1 MARQKLSVEDQ
12 RRRNREYQRKRREKL
27 NSDQESKHALQEK
40 ERQRWKKRVKDK
52 KVIQIDEMGDR
63 AKRNQRKYWREAQ
76 KRSRE
81 KRSIEDAVL
90 RAHTPPDSPQD
101 QDIQEYNARHSRQSL
116 RQKRERSKTR
126 KRHSREIKTLKE
138 KLKKVTKQ
146 RNKLRKK
153 IYRRRNAT
161 NKTPLDSPGTETKKM
176 LSESNI
182 RNPKIKKVLLF
193 HNILRR
199 ELKKNKQTPG
209 PRRQEPALSV
219 SSGKILKKY
228 CLLHQIH
235 QFGITYKLIR
245 GKKQT
250 KKKPTFLKGI
260 TETVKDFFLN
270 SARVTTDKTDT
281 ITRNKIKQQ
290 RMILADS
297 MINLH
302 SDFLIS
308 NPTVKLSYSSFC
320 SLKPFY
326 ITAPKASDRKTCLC
340 QKHENAYL
348 ILEVLRMSG
357 VVKSNNLDDSFQL
370 VCCSPASEACLL
382 CTCSRCV
389 NKGTVTTQE
398 QDKIH
403 VQWKQWERVQEETVN
418 GINTKLV
425 QHSGSLSKLIKL
437 YEQILRN
444 ETTTHVCLV
453 RNQSKAYRNTIETC
467 EESTAIVHVDF
478 SEFWRCK
485 YQSEVQACHFGQNLP
500 QLTLHTGMYYI
511 KGGKAG
517 FCTLSESKRQ
527 DAAAIWTHMDPVLK
541 DIKTRYPQVTTV
553 HFWSDGPSKQYKN
566 KKNFFLLSC
575 IPPTLGFERATW
587 NFFPTSHG
595 KGTPD
600 GIGGTVKRTAD
611 NLFLRGNDVTD
622 GHTFFVKV
630 SNSLKSIQLYHI
642 AEEDMQRYDTL
653 LMHPLKQVPSTRKI
667 HQVIPH
673 ENRIQHRQLSCFC
686 LLVCQCFSPA
696 TFYFHGY
703 PEEQQSDTRRAG
715 KKRPLAMLLEEMEK
729 EMVGGEDVMEEE
741 LDEEPLKSPEGTVTV
756 TTVSSLNNGDWL
768 AVVYD
773 DHWWLAKTIAVDTE
787 HQDLKV
793 EFLHP
798 HGPTAKY
805 QPKLLTKDVCFCPVK
820 DIIVKL
826 MGIASPVKLRKREI
840 YSIAPDVMDF
850 IEREHVRRLL
860 PKA

>member
-1 MARQKLSVEDQ
+1 M
-12 RRRNREYQRKRREKL
+12 
-27 NSDQESKHALQEK
+27 
-40 ERQRWKKRVKDK
+40 
-52 KVIQIDEMGDR
+52 DEMGDR
-63 AKRNQRKYWREAQ
+63 AKRNWRKYWREAQ

-81 KRSIEDAVL
+81 KRSNEDAVL
-90 RAHTPPDSPQD
+90 KAHTPPDSPQD
-101 QDIQEYNARHSRQSL
+101 QDIQEYNARHNSQSL
-116 RQKRERSKTR
+116 RQERERSKTR

-146 RNKLRKK
+146 RNKMRKK

-176 LSESNI
+176 LSGSNI
-182 RNPKIKKVLLF
+182 RNPKIKKALLF

-228 CLLHQIH
+228 RLLHQIH
-235 QFGITYKLIR
+235 QFGITYKLMR

-260 TETVKDFFLN
+260 TESVKDFFLN

-302 SDFLIS
+302 SDFLIR

-320 SLKPFY
+320 ALKPFY

-348 ILEVLRMSG
+348 MLEVLRTSG
-357 VVKSNNLDDSFQL
+357 VVKSNKLDDSFQL

-382 CTCSRCV
+382 RTCSRCL

-418 GINTKLV
+418 GIHTKLV
-425 QHSGSLSKLIKL
+425 QHS
-437 YEQILRN
+437 
-444 ETTTHVCLV
+444 
-453 RNQSKAYRNTIETC
+453 
-467 EESTAIVHVDF
+467 
-478 SEFWRCK
+478 
-485 YQSEVQACHFGQNLP
+485 
-500 QLTLHTGMYYI
+500 
-511 KGGKAG
+511 
-517 FCTLSESKRQ
+517 
-527 DAAAIWTHMDPVLK
+527 
-541 DIKTRYPQVTTV
+541 
-553 HFWSDGPSKQYKN
+553 
-566 KKNFFLLSC
+566 
-575 IPPTLGFERATW
+575 
-587 NFFPTSHG
+587 
-595 KGTPD
+595 
-600 GIGGTVKRTAD
+600 
-611 NLFLRGNDVTD
+611 
-622 GHTFFVKV
+622 
-630 SNSLKSIQLYHI
+630 
-642 AEEDMQRYDTL
+642 
-653 LMHPLKQVPSTRKI
+653 VPSTRRI

-686 LLVCQCFSPA
+686 SKILVCQCFSPA

-729 EMVGGEDVMEEE
+729 EMGGEEEDMEIEE
-741 LDEEPLKSPEGTVTV
+741 IKWRRT
-756 TTVSSLNNGDWL
+756 
-768 AVVYD
+768 
-773 DHWWLAKTIAVDTE
+773 KTIAVDTE
-787 HQDLKV
+787 HQDVKV

-798 HGPTAKY
+798 HGPTAKC
-805 QPKLLTKDVCFCPVK
+805 QPKLLTKDVCFCPVE

-826 MGIASPVKLRKREI
+826 MGNASPVKLRKQEI

-860 PKA
+860 LKA